1 MLRLKAKKNN
11 MVNFILNII
20 TDVLIDLNITK
31 I

>member
-11 MVNFILNII
+11 MVNFIFNII